1 MKDWVKN
8 ALLFGASSL
17 IALGGIEVG
26 LRTIGDDLAIGN
38 QYAFYRFDPELG
50 WGNTPGETGTYIRR
64 EFSYP
69 VSNNA
74 LGMRD
79 DEIEAKEPGEKRIAV
94 LGDSFTW
101 GVGAAADERF
111 TEVIE
116 KLDPTF
122 NVLNFGVSGYGTV
135 QEAVQLEQVLAQNPD
150 AVVVAFCLGND
161 PLDNLLP
168 FRYSYHKPT
177 AELGPDGKVGIVGYP
192 LYEAQSFGAALSG
205 GLSELRIVGLVQQF
219 LRRRAEKTWM
229 EENGRKV
236 DVALRDAQMYAPD
249 AALTEDERAQR
260 ERALDVAAGLLAQ
273 MNAETTAK
281 LGSGRFVVL
290 LVPTKFEA
298 GIAEQAPDGAEPN
311 RVADAIKTRL
321 DAAGVP
327 VVDGRAVITP
337 QDFWERDGHWR
348 PAGHEKIGRL
358 LADDLEARL

>member
-1 MKDWVKN
+1 MKDWIKN
-8 ALLFGASSL
+8 AMLFGASSL
-17 IALGGIEVG
+17 IALGGIEIG
-26 LRTIGDDLAIGN
+26 LRTIGDDLAMGN
-38 QYAFYRFDPELG
+38 QYAFFRFDPKLG
-50 WGNTPGETGTYIRR
+50 WGNTPGETGNYIRS

-79 DEIEAKEPGEKRIAV
+79 DEIEAKKPGEKRVAV

-101 GVGAAADERF
+101 GVGTATGERF

-116 KLDPTF
+116 KLDPAF

-135 QEAVQLEQVLAQNPD
+135 QQSVQLEQALAQDPD

-168 FRYSYHKPT
+168 FRYNYHKPT
-177 AELGPDGKVGIVGYP
+177 AELGPDGKVEVVGYP
-192 LYEAQSFGAALSG
+192 LYEVQSFGAALSG
-205 GLSELRIVGLVQQF
+205 GLSELRVVGLVRQF
-219 LRRRAEKTWM
+219 LRRRAEKAWM
-229 EENGRKV
+229 EENGREV
-236 DVALRDAQMYAPD
+236 DVTLRDAEMYAPD
-249 AALTEDERAQR
+249 SALTDDERAQR

-273 MNAETTAK
+273 MNAETAAK
-281 LGSGRFVVL
+281 LGAGRFVVL
-290 LVPTKFEA
+290 FVPTKFEA
-298 GIAEQAPDGAEPN
+298 GIAEQALEGAEQN
-311 RVADAIKTRL
+311 RVADALKTRL

-327 VVDGRAVITP
+327 VVDGRTAITP

-358 LADDLEARL
+358 LADGLKGRL